1 MTSRL
6 IMLGLLLWLAATERA
21 LAQDGY
27 PRVEVFGGFSILPA
41 NGDDFPRQT
50 SFGFQTSVRG
60 NLTRAFGIVADLGGQ
75 YRTVSNLGPG
85 FPGVVAK
92 TSVYQY
98 LVGPSFTA
106 RRERF
111 DVFGHGLVGG
121 ARGRS
126 GISGFSDS
134 GLTLGGGGGVDVR
147 VGDRTAVRA
156 QVDYLGSFVDIL
168 EDNIRVGLGVA
179 IRFGITR

>member
-1 MTSRL
+1 MKPRAL
-6 IMLGLLLWLAATERA
+6 FLGLLLWAAMA
-21 LAQDGY
+21 APAFAQADY

-41 NGDDFPRQT
+41 DGDDFPRET
-50 SFGFQTSVRG
+50 SFGFQASVRG
-60 NLTRAFGIVADLGGQ
+60 NFSRVFGIVADFGGQ
-75 YRTVSNLGPG
+75 YRTVSDLGPN

-111 DVFGHGLVGG
+111 DVFAHGLVGG
-121 ARGRS
+121 ARGHS

-134 GLTLGGGGGVDVR
+134 GLALGGGGGVDVR
-147 VGDRTAVRA
+147 LTDRSAFRA

-168 EDNIRVGLGVA
+168 EDNLRIGLGLA
-179 IRFGITR
+179 IGFGGS

>member
-1 MTSRL
+1 MRRSV
-6 IMLGLLLWLAATERA
+6 IAFGLVLLVARTQPVF
-21 LAQDGY
+21 AQDSY
-27 PRVEVFGGFSILPA
+27 RRAEIFGGFSILPA
-41 NGDDFPRQT
+41 DGDDFPRRT
-50 SFGFQTSVRG
+50 SFGFQTSFKG
-60 NLTRAFGIVADLGGQ
+60 NLTRAFGIVADFGGQ

-98 LVGPSFTA
+98 LAGPSFTA
-106 RRERF
+106 RREGF
-111 DVFGHGLVGG
+111 DLFAHGLVGG

-126 GISGFSDS
+126 GIGGFSDS

-147 VGDRTAVRA
+147 VGDRTAVRV

-179 IRFGITR
+179 IKFGGS